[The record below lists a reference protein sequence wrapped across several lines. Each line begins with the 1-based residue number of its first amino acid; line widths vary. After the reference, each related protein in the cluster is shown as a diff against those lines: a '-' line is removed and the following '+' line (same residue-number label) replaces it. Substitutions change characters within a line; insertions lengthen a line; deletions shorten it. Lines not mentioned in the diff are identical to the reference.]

1 MGVGIYQK
9 QRQNLDIRGLVN
21 SIAVAVT
28 NIDSGRK
35 GFAIRGKE
43 QEGRISYEDGI
54 SEAMTIFQ
62 KIQISADPEA
72 LVFAEFAFVTQEF
85 QSCDKTDANTIN
97 SLTKAIE
104 SFKDAILALNAVK
117 KSGYQIAED
126 IFPHDKKY
134 RVKGFPKDSFHIACA
149 SHQTRIRNILSS
161 PGIDPIEKALLKQ
174 RLSNMATAQS
184 GYIEKQKK
192 AMSL

>member
-1 MGVGIYQK
+1 M
-9 QRQNLDIRGLVN
+9 DIRGLVN
-21 SIAVAVT
+21 SIAVSVT
-28 NIDSGRK
+28 LIDSGRK

-43 QEGRISYEDGI
+43 QEGRIFYEDGI
-54 SEAMTIFQ
+54 SEAMSIFQ
-62 KIQISADPEA
+62 KIQVSADPEA
-72 LVFAEFAFVTQEF
+72 LIFAEFAFITQEF
-85 QSCDKTDANTIN
+85 QLCDKTDTNTIN

-117 KSGYQIAED
+117 KSSYQVAED

-134 RVKGFPKDSFHIACA
+134 RVKGFPKDSYHIACA

-174 RLSNMATAQS
+174 RLLNMAAAQNS
-184 GYIEKQKK
+184 YIEKQENVNQIIK
-192 AMSL
+192 

>member
-1 MGVGIYQK
+1 
-9 QRQNLDIRGLVN
+9 LDIHGLISKIIISV
-21 SIAVAVT
+21 S

-54 SEAMTIFQ
+54 SEAI
-62 KIQISADPEA
+62 
-72 LVFAEFAFVTQEF
+72 
-85 QSCDKTDANTIN
+85 
-97 SLTKAIE
+97 
-104 SFKDAILALNAVK
+104 AVK
-117 KSGYQIAED
+117 KDSYQVADD

-161 PGIDPIEKALLKQ
+161 PGIDLIEKTLLKQ
-174 RLSNMATAQS
+174 RFANMITAKNS
-184 GYIEKQKK
+184 YLEKQKE
-192 AMSL
+192 SLRKKKEVK